1 MERNKRLRVCI
12 FGIEVVFFS
21 YSSGEITSTD
31 EDVQK
36 RPLLEKS
43 GTEAPR
49 SQPQR
54 NKLGTLIMF
63 VLFVMII
70 IKYPEL
76 AVLIQHLLS

>member
-1 MERNKRLRVCI
+1 MEKNKRLRVCI

-21 YSSGEITSTD
+21 YSSGESTSTD

-43 GTEAPR
+43 GTESPR

-54 NKLGTLIMF
+54 HKLGTLIMF